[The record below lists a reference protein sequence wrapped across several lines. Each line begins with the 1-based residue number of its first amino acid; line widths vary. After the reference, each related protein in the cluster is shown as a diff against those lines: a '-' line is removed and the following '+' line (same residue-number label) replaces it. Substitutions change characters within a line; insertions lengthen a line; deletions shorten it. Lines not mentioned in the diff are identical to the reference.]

1 MAICGVR
8 AREIGK
14 RFSRSS
20 TYGTRAK
27 LILRKKHAE
36 VQPPSPAE
44 NVAEV
49 DRTRRL
55 PLSSDPAMDST
66 GFQTKIKVLLG
77 V

>member
-49 DRTRRL
+49 ETNDAVASQFR
-55 PLSSDPAMDST
+55 SSD
-66 GFQTKIKVLLG
+66 GFDRLSNEN
-77 V
+77 